1 MADAVTIV
9 VRVRDQTRAGITAVN
24 DNLNR
29 LTRGAKDVDRS
40 FGSLV
45 GSALSLA
52 PALIPIAASAAP
64 IAAGLGAATVAV
76 GAFGAALGPQVMAMS
91 KATDAEKKYQQA
103 VEQHGPTSREA
114 GQAQAAYAKE
124 MAKLP
129 PETQKAAAQLSVL
142 KDGYKDWSNALADD
156 TMPVVTKSLATFGA
170 IFPKLTPLV
179 KGTSRELDRFVTIAA
194 GGVQSAAFDRFM
206 KSFTEFSTGALR
218 KANDGL
224 LKLMRTMDTGQVGGN
239 LKEFMDYARTN
250 GPIVGETLGNLGDM
264 LVKLLVAASDVGV
277 GMLQVINAF
286 ASLVN
291 AVPTSLL
298 TTLLQIA
305 IAFKAIKMA
314 SAGFA
319 AVGVGIQAITT
330 QIIAMRTAAGTG
342 ATRVGMLGAAFT
354 AMSRTAKIALASIG
368 IGLALMAISELSQMG
383 EKAAPNVDK
392 LTTSLGELG
401 RTGKASGYAA
411 AELGANFEKLN
422 DQLGKVVDPSVAE
435 SINNWGADI
444 TGGLLDAGEATEEF
458 TKSVDAIDEGLANLV
473 GGGKADLAAAALERM
488 LASMSPEE
496 AEKFRSSLDGYDEKL
511 AAAKLEAELA
521 AEAMGLFGAQAQAV
535 QSKLD
540 GQKASADGLAQ
551 SINALNNQY
560 LIARGGVRGMEAAI
574 DAATKS
580 FKDNGKTLDENT
592 EAGRANNQAL
602 DNLAAAT
609 MKAAED
615 ARAGGESW
623 ETVNGIYDRGRSKLI
638 ASAVQM
644 GLTQSA
650 AKRLADQILKTPD
663 KTARLKGNMQDLQAK
678 LASAKRQLARVPDS
692 RKARVTANIDAL
704 NYSLAKA
711 RDKLNAL
718 NGKTATTYVVTQH
731 VSSGGSGLR
740 ELAYAHGGVVGAAAA
755 GGPRSNM
762 TLVGE
767 QGPEIVDLAPGS
779 TVHSNPDTRRMFA
792 SAGRG
797 GDQPIVIQLDIAGRF
812 LGEVIIDPLRKAVRT
827 RGGNVQAVLGQ
838 RGA

>member
-29 LTRGAKDVDRS
+29 LTRGAKDMDRS

-64 IAAGLGAATVAV
+64 IAVGLGAAGVAV
-76 GAFGAALGPQVMAMS
+76 AAFGAALGPQVMAMS
-91 KATDAEKKYQQA
+91 EATDAEKKYQEA
-103 VEQHGPTSREA
+103 VEQHGPTSKEA
-114 GQAQAAYAKE
+114 AQAQAAYAKE
-124 MAKLP
+124 MASLP
-129 PETQKAAAQLSVL
+129 PATREAAAQLSVL

-156 TMPVVTKSLATFGA
+156 TMPVVTKGLATFGA

-206 KSFTEFSTGALR
+206 KSFAEFSTGALR

-250 GPIVGETLGNLGDM
+250 GPIVGETLGNLGET
-264 LVKLLVAASDVGV
+264 LAKLLVAASDVGV

-314 SAGFA
+314 AAGFA

-368 IGLALMAISELSQMG
+368 IGLALIAITELSQMG

-401 RTGKASGYAA
+401 RTGKASGYVVSQF
-411 AELGANFEKLN
+411 GKDFEKLR
-422 DQLGKVVDPSVAE
+422 DQINAVVDPSVAE
-435 SINNWGADI
+435 SINNWGADV
-444 TGGLLDAGEATEEF
+444 TGGLLDAGVATEDF
-458 TKSVDAIDEGLANLV
+458 TKSVDSIDTSLANLV
-473 GGGKADLAAAALERM
+473 SGGKVDQAKAA
-488 LASMSPEE
+488 LASMMAGMKPEA
-496 AEKFRSSLDGYDEKL
+496 AEKFRSSLDGFDEAL
-511 AAAKLEAELA
+511 ANLAFEQKLA

-535 QSKLD
+535 QGKLAA
-540 GQKASADGLAQ
+540 QKASADGLAQ
-551 SINALNNQY
+551 SINALSTAA
-560 LIARGGVRGMEAAI
+560 LIARGGIRGMEAAI
-574 DAATKS
+574 DAVDES
-580 FKDNGKTLDENT
+580 FKKNKATLDENT

-609 MKAAED
+609 MKAGED
-615 ARAGGESW
+615 ARANGASW
-623 ETVNGIYDRGRSKLI
+623 ETVNKIYARGREKLI
-638 ASAVQM
+638 SAADAM
-644 GLTQSA
+644 GLTREQ
-650 AKRLADQILKTPD
+650 AKKLADQILRTPD
-663 KTARLKGNMQDLQAK
+663 KTARLRGNMEDLQRKINTAK
-678 LASAKRQLARVPDS
+678 DKLKKVPDS
-692 RKARVTANIDAL
+692 RRAQVRANINDLTSKLRQA
-704 NYSLAKA
+704 A
-711 RDKLNAL
+711 RQLNAMD
-718 NGKTATTYVVTQH
+718 GQTATTYVYTNYL
-731 VSSGGSGLR
+731 SDETARRRGR
-740 ELAYAHGGVVGAAAA
+740 AHGGIIGAAS
-755 GGPRSNM
+755 GGPRSRM

-779 TVHSNPDTRRMFA
+779 RVRSNPDTRRMFA

-797 GDQPIVIQLDIAGRF
+797 GGQPIVIQLDIAGRY
-812 LGEVIIDPLRKAVRT
+812 LGEVVIDPLRKEISS
-827 RGGNVQAVLGQ
+827 RGGNVQAVLG
-838 RGA
+838 RGSA